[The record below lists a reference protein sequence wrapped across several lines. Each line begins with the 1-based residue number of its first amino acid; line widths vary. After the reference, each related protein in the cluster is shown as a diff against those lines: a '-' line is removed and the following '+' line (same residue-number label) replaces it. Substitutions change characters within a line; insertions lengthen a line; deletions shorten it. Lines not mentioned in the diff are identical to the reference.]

1 MYTYFTFQSQDFDFI
16 AGTVQVYKD
25 SVTFMGCTIIDKRSY
40 LCTIGKEKG
49 KRRKTT
55 VSVKR
60 YDEEKHD
67 YVGAKMYDENIK
79 KMLQTATIAKY
90 EIFMKLNKPF

>member
-1 MYTYFTFQSQDFDFI
+1 MYTNFTFQSQDFDFI
-16 AGTVQVYKD
+16 AGTVRVYKD
-25 SVTFMGCTIIDKRSY
+25 SIFFMGCTTIDKRSY
-40 LCTIGKEKG
+40 LCSIEKEKG

-60 YDEEKHD
+60 YDKKKHGF
-67 YVGAKMYDENIK
+67 VGAKRYDENIK
-79 KMLQTATIAKY
+79 KLLQAVIIAKY

>member
-1 MYTYFTFQSQDFDFI
+1 MYTSFTFQAQGFDSI
-16 AGTVQVYKD
+16 AGAVLTHKD
-25 SVTFMGCTIIDKRSY
+25 SITFMGCTVIDKRSY

-67 YVGAKMYDENIK
+67 YVGAKRYDENIK
-79 KMLQTATIAKY
+79 KLLRDATIAKF
-90 EIFMKLNKPF
+90 EIFMKLNKPL

>member
-1 MYTYFTFQSQDFDFI
+1 MYTCFTFQTQSFDFI
-16 AGTVQVYKD
+16 AGAVCAHKD
-25 SVTFMGCTIIDKRSY
+25 SITFTGCATIDKRSY
-40 LCTIGKEKG
+40 LCSIEKEKG

-67 YVGAKMYDENIK
+67 FVGAKRYDENIK
-79 KMLQTATIAKY
+79 KLLRATIIAKY
-90 EIFMKLNKPF
+90 EIFMRLNKPF

>member
-1 MYTYFTFQSQDFDFI
+1 MYTNFTFQAQGFDSI
-16 AGTVQVYKD
+16 AGAVLTHKD
-25 SVTFMGCTIIDKRSY
+25 SVTFMGCVVIDNRSY

-60 YDEEKHD
+60 YDEEKYE
-67 YVGAKMYDENIK
+67 YVGAKRYDENIK
-79 KMLQTATIAKY
+79 KLLQAATIAKY
-90 EIFMKLNKPF
+90 KIFMKLNKPF

>member
-1 MYTYFTFQSQDFDFI
+1 MYTSFTFQAQGFDSI
-16 AGTVQVYKD
+16 AGAVLTHENNI
-25 SVTFMGCTIIDKRSY
+25 TFMGCVIIDKRSY

-49 KRRKTT
+49 KRRKMT

-67 YVGAKMYDENIK
+67 YVGAKRCDENIK
-79 KMLQTATIAKY
+79 KLLRDATIAKY

>member
-25 SVTFMGCTIIDKRSY
+25 SITFMACTTIDKRSY
-40 LCTIGKEKG
+40 LCSIDKEKG

-60 YDEEKHD
+60 YDKKKHD
-67 YVGAKMYDENIK
+67 FVGAKKYDENIK
-79 KMLQTATIAKY
+79 KLLQAATIAKY

>member
-1 MYTYFTFQSQDFDFI
+1 MYTNFTFQAQGFDFI
-16 AGTVQVYKD
+16 TGTVVTYID
-25 SVTFMGCTIIDKRSY
+25 SVTFMGCVIIDKRSY
-40 LCTIGKEKG
+40 LCTIEKEKG

-55 VSVKR
+55 ISVSR

-67 YVGAKMYDENIK
+67 FVGAKRYDENIK
-79 KMLQTATIAKY
+79 KLLRDATIAKY

>member
-1 MYTYFTFQSQDFDFI
+1 MYTSFTFQSQDFDFI

-25 SVTFMGCTIIDKRSY
+25 SILFMGCTTKDKRSY
-40 LCTIGKEKG
+40 LCSIEKEKG

-60 YDEEKHD
+60 YDKKKHEF
-67 YVGAKMYDENIK
+67 VGAKKYDENIK
-79 KMLQTATIAKY
+79 KLLQAATIAKY